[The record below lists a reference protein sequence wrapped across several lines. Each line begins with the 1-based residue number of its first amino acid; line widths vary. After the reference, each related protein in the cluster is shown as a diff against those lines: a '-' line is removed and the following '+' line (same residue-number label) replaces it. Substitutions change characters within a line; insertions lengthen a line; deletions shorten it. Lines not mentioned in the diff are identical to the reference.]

1 MFDGVCSYFLL
12 SESGHITREQKVP
25 EAWPRVKCCATEYLP
40 GIRPGLKI
48 PCPHTN
54 SRAQTALSDRKLG
67 RIAKDKHEAMPDSS
81 FRKSSADKAGTTL
94 ASEISSNFQRGSISA
109 LFPGP

>member
-1 MFDGVCSYFLL
+1 MFEGVCSSFLL
-12 SESGHITREQKVP
+12 PELGQITREEKVP

-54 SRAQTALSDRKLG
+54 SLARTALSDRKLG
-67 RIAKDKHEAMPDSS
+67 RIAKNKHEAMPDSS
-81 FRKSSADKAGTTL
+81 FRKSSADKAGATL
-94 ASEISSNFQRGSISA
+94 AWEICSNFQQRSISA
-109 LFPGP
+109 LFPET